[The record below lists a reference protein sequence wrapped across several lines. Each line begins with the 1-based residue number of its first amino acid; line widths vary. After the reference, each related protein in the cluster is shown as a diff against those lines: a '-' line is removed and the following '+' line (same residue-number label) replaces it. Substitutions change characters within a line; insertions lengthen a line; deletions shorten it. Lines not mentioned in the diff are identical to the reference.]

1 MHRASAAP
9 KLLIFDEIGYLP
21 LRREQA
27 NLFFQVVAR
36 RYGKGSLI
44 LTYNLAFGGWD
55 EAFAGDAGLTAPCSI
70 GSYITRPSFRSM
82 ATASASRT
90 SVPRHQG
97 ASQANEGNKRATDQ
111 IAREREFA
119 GEAGGSNSKCRL
131 L

>member
-1 MHRASAAP
+1 MKEVMHRASAAP

-55 EAFAGDAGLTAPCSI
+55 EAFAGDAAHRAMLDRI
-70 GSYITRPSFRSM
+70 LHH
-82 ATASASRT
+82 ATI
-90 SVPRHQG
+90 V
-97 ASQANEGNKRATDQ
+97 Q
-111 IAREREFA
+111 ID
-119 GEAGGSNSKCRL
+119 GDS
-131 L
+131 